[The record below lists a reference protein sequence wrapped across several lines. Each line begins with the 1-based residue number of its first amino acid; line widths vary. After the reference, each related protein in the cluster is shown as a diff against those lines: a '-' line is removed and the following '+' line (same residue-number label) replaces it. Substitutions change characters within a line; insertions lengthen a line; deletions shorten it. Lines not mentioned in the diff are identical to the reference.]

1 MLIVCRYI
9 DGTKEPHIGVTGSG
23 VDVPAKGVEI
33 EEISYM

>member
-23 VDVPAKGVEI
+23 VDVPAKGLEI